1 MGWIEIST
9 PLGSVIMRNIL
20 LGFSWNDLAGYI
32 LIVLIV
38 TGAFGWLVDSLYKL
52 ARSSIDPHYCIRCGK
67 ETDD

>member
-1 MGWIEIST
+1 
-9 PLGSVIMRNIL
+9 MRNIL